1 MQMTATL
8 LDLGILVL
16 IVLSLLVGLIR
27 GFVREA
33 ISLATWIAAIGFS
46 LLYFKTLAVELPFA
60 VHNEIARLGIAFA
73 IIFFAVLVIGAVINF
88 LLSTAIASIGLGG
101 FDRFLGAI
109 FGALRGGLIIVL
121 LIILVG
127 ITSLPSQPWWIESRL
142 VPHFELGSNWLKER
156 VPEDFSR
163 YLENTRSVI
172 SPP

>member
-16 IVLSLLVGLIR
+16 IVLSLIVGLIR

-73 IIFFAVLVIGAVINF
+73 IIFFSVLVIGAVINF
-88 LLSTAIASIGLGG
+88 LLSTAISSIGLGG

-109 FGALRGGLIIVL
+109 FGALRGGLMVVL
-121 LIILVG
+121 LVILIG
-127 ITSLPSQPWWIESRL
+127 ITSFPSQPWWIESRL
-142 VPHFELGSNWLKER
+142 IPHFELGANWLKER

-163 YLENTRSVI
+163 YLDNTRSAI